1 MCFCALSHFSNFCTN
16 FSKNQKVGRRYEP
29 WAKHWISSTKSK
41 VNVQKEE
48 IRSLNYNVK
57 RFGEPTRQKVYALV
71 THTAFCQCRRTKTN
85 TTAQRPYQGGFTI
98 RNKLNNVSQISKEV
112 LNFVEKLMG
121 GSRLSEHWQLN
132 PETVGSIPFSFSV
145 CLICWMQ
152 PWVKDAGAQDWG
164 QYNCSAKP
172 AASIPT
178 VMLTLS
184 WGLYLLVCPYT

>member
-1 MCFCALSHFSNFCTN
+1 MY
-16 FSKNQKVGRRYEP
+16 K
-29 WAKHWISSTKSK
+29 
-41 VNVQKEE
+41 KEE
-48 IRSLNYNVK
+48 RRSLNYNVK
-57 RFGEPTRQKVYALV
+57 SFGEPTWQKVYAR
-71 THTAFCQCRRTKTN
+71 TTFCQCRRTETN

-98 RNKLNNVSQISKEV
+98 GNKLNNVSQISKEV
-112 LNFVEKLMG
+112 LNFVGKLWWVVVAWQW
-121 GSRLSEHWQLN
+121 SEHWQLN

-178 VMLTLS
+178 VTLTLS
-184 WGLYLLVCPYT
+184 WGLYRLVCPYTELNTGSRLGLWILCWE